1 MKVEKPYVFDSPRGK
16 VMLADLFEGR
26 SQLIVQHFMF
36 GSGWEEGCKSCSF
49 MLDHFNTAAVHLPA
63 RDVAALSK

>member
-1 MKVEKPYVFDSPRGK
+1 MKTTLPTQPKITTPK
-16 VMLADLFEGR
+16 QWLAGR
-26 SQLIVQHFMF
+26 SQLVVQHFMF
-36 GSGWEEGCKSCSF
+36 GPGWEEGCKSCSF